1 MIRVLHVVTNMDVG
15 GIETMLMNYYRHVD
29 RSQLQFDFLVHR
41 SARGAYDDE
50 IESLGGRIYRLPR
63 LNPFG
68 VNYRQKLQKFFL
80 EHSDYKIVHSHL
92 DCMSAIPLK
101 AAKKAGIPVR
111 IAHAHSSNQDKNLRL
126 ILKQI
131 YKHFIAHQATELF
144 ACSAEAGRWMF
155 GAAEFSVFS
164 NAIDARKY
172 IYSPAIRE
180 EVREELGIN
189 APCVI
194 GHVGRF
200 SAVKNQKFLI
210 EILASMKKKG
220 KNAQLLCVGQGT
232 TMEAVQKHAKELGV
246 ADSIVFPGVRGDV
259 NRMMQAMDVFVMPSL
274 YEGLPLVLV
283 EAQAAGLPCV
293 ISDKVPIECDKTGL
307 MKQVALSA
315 AADAWAEEIE
325 RARAQGDRR
334 NRLAEIQAAGFDV
347 VKNTEWL
354 EAYYQAVAGGAHGN
368 NQEAI

>member
-1 MIRVLHVVTNMDVG
+1 MIRVLHVVTSMDVG
-15 GIETMLMNYYRHVD
+15 GIETMLMNYYRHID
-29 RSQLQFDFLVHR
+29 RSRLQFDFLVHR

-68 VNYRQKLQKFFL
+68 VKYRQRLQQFFFEHSNYR
-80 EHSDYKIVHSHL
+80 IVHSHL

-131 YKHFIAHQATELF
+131 YKHFIAQEATELF

-155 GAAEFSVFS
+155 GIAEFTVFS
-164 NAIDARKY
+164 NAIDASKY
-172 IYSPAIRE
+172 TYSPAIRD
-180 EVREELGIN
+180 EVREELGII

-232 TMEAVQKHAKELGV
+232 TMEAVQMRAKELGV
-246 ADSIVFPGVRGDV
+246 ADGIVFPGVRGDV
-259 NRMMQAMDVFVMPSL
+259 HRMMQAMDVFVMPSL

-307 MKQVALSA
+307 VKQVALSA
-315 AADAWAEEIE
+315 TADVWAEEIE
-325 RARAQGDRR
+325 KSCSQVIRW
-334 NRLAEIQAAGFDV
+334 NTLAEVQSAGFDV
-347 VKNTEWL
+347 VENAKWL
-354 EAYYQAVAGGAHGN
+354 EGHYRALAGGTYGN
-368 NQEAI
+368 KQEAI